1 MNDLKIS
8 EASKNI
14 RDLVLSKSWW
24 DSQERTELLEN
35 KIQKAINSEL
45 DRVAG
50 PLVEALEKIIGL
62 QPCLEGGGCFYPMH
76 DGEGNYIG
84 EQTVDPIGVINGM
97 VQFAADAMDNYRKE
111 RGE

>member
-45 DRVAG
+45 DRIAG
-50 PLVEALEKIIGL
+50 PLVEALAHMGVTEESL
-62 QPCLEGGGCFYPMH
+62 QNTSFESMI
-76 DGEGNYIG
+76 DGTDCSNFLY
-84 EQTVDPIGVINGM
+84 N
-97 VQFAADAMDNYRKE
+97 ALANYRKE